1 MRKIGVIALA
11 WVLPWAGAQAAIYKC
26 VDSQGRVTY
35 TNDNTN
41 SKGCSQL
48 EEDLPVSSVPA
59 LRPPPP
65 AKDFPRVSPD
75 QQKARDDSRR
85 NILEEELAAEQTA
98 LDSAQKAL
106 AEQEGIR
113 LGSERNY
120 QRKLDRLK
128 PFQDQVE
135 LHQRNVEALQKEIS
149 NLR

>member
-1 MRKIGVIALA
+1 MGKFGVIALA
-11 WVLPWAGAQAAIYKC
+11 CLLSCGVSQAGIYKC
-26 VDSQGRVTY
+26 VDAQGRVTY
-35 TNDNTN
+35 TNDNT
-41 SKGCSQL
+41 STKGCTQL
-48 EEDLPVSSVPA
+48 QEDLPVSSVPA
-59 LRPPPP
+59 LRPPTS

-85 NILEEELAAEQTA
+85 NILDEELASEEEA
-98 LDSAQKAL
+98 LEAARKAL

-113 LGSERNY
+113 LGNERNY
-120 QRKLDRLK
+120 QRKLDRIK